1 MGKVINNNQEQMWTA
16 CKIDNRK
23 RLTNIDAIE
32 QVVMLAKGSVLC
44 SEFFCAAKRPLKY
57 LSKHLSLTAEQAA
70 LFSIFVN
77 FSNNHRIEI
86 SEVVDFVGCTQIEML
101 RRASDIA
108 RLRKLGY
115 IKRAS
120 RNQNNE
126 AYIVTS
132 QALKAV
138 MEDGAFEGLKIT
150 NLSIDELFE
159 VLKLY
164 FNELDRGICT
174 HDEFEEN
181 IEELLSSNEH
191 LMFVS
196 KFASYPLDR
205 ESQLLLLQGCNM
217 YVNLSDTTIMI
228 DDITPLYEFQYIAR
242 DIMTKLNN
250 NDHPLLTYGL
260 LQHYG
265 NDLKSADAYE
275 LGRTAIED
283 LLAELK
289 LSVGKRQSRQD
300 VIAHSDICAKT
311 LYYNANEQRQISQL
325 ENLLQPERFKT
336 VCDRLEAKGL
346 RRGLTALFY
355 GAPGTGKTE
364 TVLQIARNTGRDLIV
379 VDVSELRNM
388 YVGESEKSVKRLFDH
403 YKALVNE
410 SDIAPILLFNEADA
424 IIGKRTENVSHA
436 VDKME
441 NAMQNIILQEM
452 EGLEGI
458 LIATTNLTQNM
469 DRAFERRFL
478 YKIEFCAPELE
489 TRCSIWQSMLPMLN
503 ELDAL
508 NLANTYNFSGGQIE
522 NIARKCTVEQIL
534 GESEVL
540 SLETISTFC
549 NEEQLH
555 KESTR
560 RKIGF

>member
-1 MGKVINNNQEQMWTA
+1 MGKTTTKNREDNWTA

-32 QVVMLAKGSVLC
+32 QVVMLAKGSALC
-44 SEFFCAAKRPLKY
+44 SEFFRAAKRPLKY
-57 LSKHLSLTAEQAA
+57 LSKRLSLTAEQAT

-77 FSNNHRIEI
+77 FSNNNRIET
-86 SEVVDFVGCTQIEML
+86 SEVVDFIGCTQIEIL

-138 MEDGAFEGLKIT
+138 MEDGEFEGLKIT
-150 NLSIDELFE
+150 NLSINELFE

-164 FNELDRGICT
+164 FNELDRGTYT

-205 ESQLLLLQGCNM
+205 ESQLLLLLGCNM

-228 DDITPLYEFQYIAR
+228 DDITQLYEFQYIAR

-250 NDHPLLTYGL
+250 NNHPLLTYGL

-289 LSVGKRQSRQD
+289 LSVGKRQSQQD

-336 VCDRLEAKGL
+336 VCERLEAKGL
-346 RRGLTALFY
+346 RRGFTALFY

-424 IIGKRTENVSHA
+424 IIGKRTEDISRA

-478 YKIEFCAPELE
+478 YKVEFCAPEPQ
-489 TRCSIWQSMLPMLN
+489 TRCAIWQSMLPMLN
-503 ELDAL
+503 EPDAL

-534 GESEVL
+534 GDSEVL
-540 SLETISTFC
+540 SLETINTFC
-549 NEEQLH
+549 NEELLH